1 MVIPLNRKITHL
13 QDWGGGYNVHIA
25 CKSKE
30 IKKTKLMQQAK
41 KRLGNNQEQKE
52 SMEYILLES
61 FKKIY
66 LFWYFI
72 HFIITELIKI

>member
-1 MVIPLNRKITHL
+1 
-13 QDWGGGYNVHIA
+13 
-25 CKSKE
+25 
-30 IKKTKLMQQAK
+30 MQQAK